1 MLKKKFHAHMQKH
14 KDDKK
19 EMEDAE
25 QEAKKAEISKMAKEG
40 APKDRAKKAHP
51 FTGNVHNADGSQTH
65 VDNGFTVDGA
75 NHWSQRT
82 AADKWADH
90 VEQESSAAQTKAKSR
105 AAKAGVDGLI
115 HNEDGTEEFLEGGVV
130 GGANNGYDL
139 A

>member
-1 MLKKKFHAHMQKH
+1 MGDPDHDGKM
-14 KDDKK
+14 DKR
-19 EMEDAE
+19 
-25 QEAKKAEISKMAKEG
+25 KKAAN
-40 APKDRAKKAHP
+40 PY
-51 FTGNVHNADGSQTH
+51 TGRVHNADGSQVH

-90 VEQESSAAQTKAKSR
+90 VEQESSAAQKKAKSR

-115 HNEDGTEEFLEGGVV
+115 HNEDGTEEFLEGGIV